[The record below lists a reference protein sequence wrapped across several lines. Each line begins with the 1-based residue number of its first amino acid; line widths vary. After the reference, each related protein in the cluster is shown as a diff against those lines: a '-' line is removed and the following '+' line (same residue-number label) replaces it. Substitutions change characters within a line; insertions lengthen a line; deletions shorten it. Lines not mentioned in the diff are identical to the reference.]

1 MSTGDEKVSQKKV
14 IERLQAAKN
23 VIKAKSGKTGTLVD
37 LNKTLE
43 NLNIELFEA
52 LGNEKKKSEIQKQ
65 YEETVLE
72 EEKLKKDYEINK
84 LQYNIQEKLEE
95 IQKLEYSISNKKYLD
110 NLIEEYNSKKQK
122 LVHGD
127 VYLDG
132 SYVKNFED
140 QLSTIQTLERIYED
154 YCNKLQFIEIENEQL
169 KNEKLTEIT
178 DDCLKTIKI
187 KDKERIE
194 LQKSIGEL
202 KNIMK
207 ETNEFNLEI
216 DKEQKVVSESQKK
229 LEAIIETKEKQQKQ
243 LEEMR
248 NICMH
253 ADSILLKAKEDYDN
267 TNREL
272 YLLNKQKHK
281 ASADYQVAV
290 NQRIN
295 VEQISKQ
302 KVDSAKERLKK
313 ASTPRRVVTEKEIPR
328 SINKLYLSTAVIIF
342 ILSIILG
349 VAVNRICF
357 FVSTV
362 SIVLAVAAINKKK
375 TVQTETMY
383 LDEEEVSRAES
394 DLKSEENFSRREIQ
408 SACEDE
414 ESAQLLLKEFEDR
427 AESLKEKVSKLENQY
442 VAASKSLAKAKEE
455 YSEYKVKLEFI
466 NEKLLEAEAEADCEK
481 KQFDKLVNSNEAS
494 KNADIK
500 NLQFELDEKLSKL
513 SLLND
518 DILQML
524 MKVNCSN
531 IDELQSKYTLWK
543 SYLAR
548 SAAKSEEFERVI
560 DAEKEAKNK
569 LELRIKRLL
578 DEIGIYIPVSSVDD
592 VEKAVAVLKSTNE
605 EINTIDI
612 KISSQRE
619 FLKNE
624 IQTKTIQE
632 LENHRN
638 QLLNEV
644 LSLNNGEMP
653 AKYDSNK
660 LQQMKQYDE
669 FAEHYLNKTR
679 EKLIE
684 MNSEI
689 KNQFI
694 GRRNISEIDSDIS
707 KIKEEIAEYQ
717 EYYDCVDIAE
727 TIINEAFNEI
737 SQSFGPLLN
746 SKTSE
751 IFNSLTGGKYENVII
766 SRNFDINVQKA
777 EDVVSHEWKYLSNG
791 TVDQAYFALRLA
803 ISDLLS
809 HNRENITENGIPL
822 PLLLDDVF
830 VQYDEG
836 RAEQAL
842 KFLIDYSQKNNTK
855 AQIIMFTCQK
865 NIVEISNNIGIKEN
879 IKGILGDYEYL
890 VANA

>member
-1 MSTGDEKVSQKKV
+1 
-14 IERLQAAKN
+14 
-23 VIKAKSGKTGTLVD
+23 
-37 LNKTLE
+37 
-43 NLNIELFEA
+43 
-52 LGNEKKKSEIQKQ
+52 
-65 YEETVLE
+65 
-72 EEKLKKDYEINK
+72 
-84 LQYNIQEKLEE
+84 
-95 IQKLEYSISNKKYLD
+95 
-110 NLIEEYNSKKQK
+110 
-122 LVHGD
+122 
-127 VYLDG
+127 
-132 SYVKNFED
+132 
-140 QLSTIQTLERIYED
+140 TIQTLEKIYED
-154 YCNKLQFIEIENEQL
+154 YSKKLEFIEIENEQL

-178 DDCLKTIKI
+178 EDYLKSVKI
-187 KDKERIE
+187 KDKEKIE
-194 LQKSIGEL
+194 LQNSIDEL
-202 KNIMK
+202 QNIMK
-207 ETNEFNLEI
+207 ETNEFNFEMN
-216 DKEQKVVSESQKK
+216 KEQKVLSESQKK
-229 LEAIIETKEKQQKQ
+229 LEAIIDAKEKQQKQ

-248 NICMH
+248 NICIH
-253 ADSILLKAKEDYDN
+253 ADNILLKAKEDYDS

-302 KVDSAKERLKK
+302 KVNSAKERLKK
-313 ASTPRRVVTEKEIPR
+313 ASTPRRVVTEKEIPG
-328 SINKLYLSTAVIIF
+328 SINKFYLSIAVIIF
-342 ILSIILG
+342 IISIILG
-349 VAVNRICF
+349 IVINHICF
-357 FVSTV
+357 FVSAI
-362 SIVLAVAAINKKK
+362 SIVLAIAAIGKKK

-383 LDEEEVSRAES
+383 IDEEEVSRAED
-394 DLKSEENFSRREIQ
+394 DLKSEENFSKREIQ
-408 SACEDE
+408 SACQDE
-414 ESAQLLLKEFEDR
+414 ETALISLKEFEDR

-442 VAASKSLAKAKEE
+442 AAASKSLAKAKEE
-455 YSEYKVKLEFI
+455 YSEHKVKLEFI
-466 NEKLLEAEAEADCEK
+466 NEKLSEAELEVDCEK
-481 KQFDKLVNSNEAS
+481 RQFDKLANSNKES

-500 NLQFELDEKLSKL
+500 SLQFELDEKLSKL

-518 DILQML
+518 NILQML
-524 MKVNCSN
+524 AEVNCNN
-531 IDELQSKYTLWK
+531 IDELQSKYTLWQ

-548 SAAKSEEFERVI
+548 SVAKSEEFQRII
-560 DAEKEAKNK
+560 DAEKEAKDK
-569 LELRIKRLL
+569 LELRIKKLI
-578 DEIGIYIPVSSVDD
+578 DDIGIYTPVNSIDD
-592 VEKAVAVLKSTNE
+592 AEKAVAVLKAANE

-612 KISSQRE
+612 KISSQKE
-619 FLKNE
+619 FLKDE
-624 IQTKTIQE
+624 IQTKTIHD
-632 LENHRN
+632 LEKHRN
-638 QLLNEV
+638 QLLDEV
-644 LSLNNGEMP
+644 LTLNNGELP
-653 AKYDSNK
+653 VKYDSNK

-707 KIKEEIAEYQ
+707 KLKEEIAEYE
-717 EYYDCVDIAE
+717 EYYDCLDIAE
-727 TIINEAFNEI
+727 TTIDEAFNEI

-830 VQYDEG
+830 LQYDEC

-865 NIVEISNNIGIKEN
+865 NIVEISHNIGIKEN
-879 IKGILGDYEYL
+879 IKGIFGDYEYL
-890 VANA
+890 AVDA